1 MPRYLVDASALY
13 PLILEMREKVLLK
26 SGELAILD
34 LTVYEVG
41 NVLWKEY
48 RAGRIKNLDAV
59 SQLFQKV
66 LENLHRFSVNSL
78 KEVLEMAVRERLTF
92 YDAAYLWVSEK
103 NGLTLITE
111 DEELL
116 SKYPKAVRTHQIE
129 L

>member
-13 PLILEMREKVLLK
+13 PLILEMRERILLRV
-26 SGELAILD
+26 GELSILD

-48 RAGRIKNLDAV
+48 RAGRIKNLDAA

-66 LENLHRFSVNSL
+66 LENLHKFSVNSL
-78 KEVLEMAVRERLTF
+78 EEVLEIAVKERLTF

-116 SKYPKAVRTHQIE
+116 SKYPKAVKTGRVE